1 MFIFFNGRLLTSHG
15 HAERF
20 LRLKC
25 MFHRLSEMLAC
36 ARVMLLHVSSVE
48 IKCLPCK
55 QRMVIVRAEFGSKQ
69 SHEIGHRVDKLC
81 QVFINMF
88 STCFFF
94 PGKSMGVD
102 MQSM

>member
-1 MFIFFNGRLLTSHG
+1 
-15 HAERF
+15 
-20 LRLKC
+20 
-25 MFHRLSEMLAC
+25 MLAC

-94 PGKSMGVD
+94 QGSRWALICNLCRVRTGACIQCSVGRD
-102 MQSM
+102 FSVEFQF